1 MKHKRLL
8 PMGLVVMSGMLS
20 FSCIDKTFDMESL
33 STKMELFSESMDF
46 PIGKTTIYLDS
57 VISGLDAD
65 TTVLRVENGVYVFR
79 YAGSMDMSGLT
90 NELSGF
96 SLDPMTGVSGKVNM
110 FDATGLPTPYD
121 IPPMVYSYNG
131 SASITLPTF
140 STNLITVDS
149 VVLKNTFMQIRLGN
163 TGLGGTKLS
172 ESIQATFTAQGNGAV
187 YYVDGN
193 PATTWTVRMGETKQV
208 EIRKLR
214 LTGGTDSLTLNEAVT
229 MSILTAGDVTAEQ
242 PVQTTLDYTITMS
255 PVDFDVVYGKVDY
268 ELGNTPLDPINFDAL
283 GDLLG
288 DNDVLSFYNPTIKV
302 TTTGNLGVPVDINL
316 NMSTTNSTTG
326 NTASLTNTI
335 LKMQPASA
343 PGETKVNNFVIDNR
357 NGTDD
362 LFKINPDRINMG
374 YSVKT
379 DLNTTNNHFIAKNST
394 LSMDYAMEIPLQFG
408 SDLNLNISQ
417 TMDSPVGDL
426 GILDD
431 QDDLVLGLSLK
442 VNNRIP
448 LGLRVQ
454 LTALNEDSVDLFTAM
469 SETIAAAPVD
479 PLTGKATGVSE
490 TTTSID
496 LTSTQINLLK
506 QTKQFRVGFVITA
519 AGQGSYVSVQQDDYI
534 DIKVALK
541 TEGGLIIDPSNLSTD
556 E

>member
-96 SLDPMTGVSGKVNM
+96 SLEPMTGVSGKVNM
-110 FDATGLPTPYD
+110 FDATGLSTPYD

-187 YYVDGN
+187 YYVDGEEK
-193 PATTWTVRMGETKQV
+193 TTWTVRMGETKQV

-214 LTGGTDSLTLNEAVT
+214 LTGGTGSLTLNEAVT

-255 PVDFDVVYGKVDY
+255 PVDFDVVYGKVNY
-268 ELGNTPLDPINFDAL
+268 ELNNTPLDPINFDAL

-431 QDDLVLGLSLK
+431 QDDLVLGLSLN
-442 VNNRIP
+442 VSNRIP

-534 DIKVALK
+534 DIKVGLK

>member
-131 SASITLPTF
+131 SATINLPTF

-149 VVLKNTFMQIRLGN
+149 VVLKNTYMQISLGN

-229 MSILTAGDVTAEQ
+229 MSILTAGDVTAVQ
-242 PVQTTLDYTITMS
+242 SGQTTMDYTITMS
-255 PVDFDVVYGKVDY
+255 PVDFDVVYGKVNY
-268 ELGNTPLDPINFDAL
+268 ELNNTPLDPINFDAL

-379 DLNTTNNHFIAKNST
+379 DLNTIYNHFITKNST

-534 DIKVALK
+534 DIKVGLK

>member
-362 LFKINPDRINMG
+362 LFKINPDRINME

>member
-96 SLDPMTGVSGKVNM
+96 SLEPMTGVSGKVNM
-110 FDATGLPTPYD
+110 FDATGLSTPYD

-187 YYVDGN
+187 YYVDGEEK
-193 PATTWTVRMGETKQV
+193 TTWTVRMGETKQV

-229 MSILTAGDVTAEQ
+229 MSILTAGDVTAER

>member
-131 SASITLPTF
+131 SANIDLPTF

-149 VVLKNTFMQIRLGN
+149 VVLKNTFMQISLGN

-187 YYVDGN
+187 YYVDGEEK
-193 PATTWTVRMGETKQV
+193 TTWTVKMGETKQV
-208 EIRKLR
+208 EIHKLR
-214 LTGGTDSLTLNEAVT
+214 LTGGTGFLTLNEAVT

-362 LFKINPDRINMG
+362 LFKINPDRINME

>member
-1 MKHKRLL
+1 
-8 PMGLVVMSGMLS
+8 MGLVVMSGMLS

-121 IPPMVYSYNG
+121 IPPMVYSNNG
-131 SASITLPTF
+131 SATINLPTF

-149 VVLKNTFMQIRLGN
+149 VVLKNTYMQISLGN

-229 MSILTAGDVTAEQ
+229 MSILTAGDVTAVQ
-242 PVQTTLDYTITMS
+242 SGQTTMDYTITMS
-255 PVDFDVVYGKVDY
+255 PVDFDVVYGKVNY
-268 ELGNTPLDPINFDAL
+268 ELNNTPLDPINFDAL

-379 DLNTTNNHFIAKNST
+379 DLNTIYNHFITKNST

-431 QDDLVLGLSLK
+431 QDDLVLGLSLN
-442 VNNRIP
+442 VSNRIP

-534 DIKVALK
+534 DIKVGLK

>member
-96 SLDPMTGVSGKVNM
+96 SLEPMTGVSGKVNM
-110 FDATGLPTPYD
+110 FDATGLSTPYD

-229 MSILTAGDVTAEQ
+229 MSILTAGDVTAER

>member
-96 SLDPMTGVSGKVNM
+96 SLEPMTGVSGKVNM
-110 FDATGLPTPYD
+110 FDATGLSTPYD

-131 SASITLPTF
+131 SANIDLPTF

-149 VVLKNTFMQIRLGN
+149 VVLKNTFMQISLGN

>member
-96 SLDPMTGVSGKVNM
+96 SLEPMTGVSGKVNM
-110 FDATGLPTPYD
+110 FDATGLSTPYD

-362 LFKINPDRINMG
+362 LFKINPDRINME

>member
-1 MKHKRLL
+1 
-8 PMGLVVMSGMLS
+8 MGLVVMSGMLS

-131 SASITLPTF
+131 SATINLPTF

-149 VVLKNTFMQIRLGN
+149 VVLKNTYMQISLGN

-208 EIRKLR
+208 EIHKLR
-214 LTGGTDSLTLNEAVT
+214 LTGGTGSLTLNEAVT
-229 MSILTAGDVTAEQ
+229 MSIQAAGDVTAVQ
-242 PVQTTLDYTITMS
+242 SGQTTMDYTITMS
-255 PVDFDVVYGKVDY
+255 PVDFDVVYGKVNY
-268 ELGNTPLDPINFDAL
+268 ELNNTPLDPINFDAL

-379 DLNTTNNHFIAKNST
+379 DLNTIYNHFITKNST

-431 QDDLVLGLSLK
+431 QDDLVLGLSLN
-442 VNNRIP
+442 VSNRIP

-534 DIKVALK
+534 DIKVGLK